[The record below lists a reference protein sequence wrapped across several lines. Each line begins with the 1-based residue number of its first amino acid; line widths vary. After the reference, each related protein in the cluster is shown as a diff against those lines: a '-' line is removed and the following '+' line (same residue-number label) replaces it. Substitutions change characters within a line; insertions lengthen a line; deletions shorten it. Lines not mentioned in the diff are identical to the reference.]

1 MGYISDKSVQ
11 EIYDAAKIDEV
22 VSDYV
27 HLKRR
32 GINLI
37 GNCPFH
43 NEKTPSFNV
52 SPAKGIFKCFGCG
65 EGGNA
70 VNFVMKIEQLSYSEA
85 LRRIAKKYNIELEEI
100 APSTED
106 LEKQQ
111 VADSLYIVNGFA
123 QSYYLEQLFESDH
136 GKSVGLQY
144 FKERGLREETIKRF
158 GLGYAHGV
166 ESDFI
171 QNALKKGY
179 EGNLLIKAGLSSTGG
194 KDFYRQRVMFPIHNL
209 SGKVIGFGG
218 RTLSSDKKT
227 PKYINTP
234 ESEIYHKSKI
244 LYGIHQA
251 KKAILTD
258 NRCYL
263 VEGYMD
269 VLTLSQGGIENVVAS
284 SGTALTP
291 GQIQLIKRFSPNIT
305 ILYDGDAAGIKAALR
320 GLDLVLEQDMNVK
333 VALIPDG
340 EDPDSYLQKVGITA
354 FRAFLEKEAVDF
366 VLFKTRLLLS
376 DAKNDPIK
384 KAELVKDLVD
394 TIAIIPDPLKR
405 AVFVRDCSN
414 LMDVQ
419 EQILHNEINKR
430 IVQQQKKDKNVQ
442 EEQKNPTDEKSETT
456 IQKTENEEF
465 SNPVFSQKSK
475 LEFQEK
481 DIARILIQF
490 GHKTFKETET
500 VAEYVLTNM
509 AEIMD
514 EFENPTYAKIV
525 EIYIEYLSS
534 GKSINTDY
542 FINHADTEISK
553 LAINLISSPYE
564 YSEKWAKM
572 NVYLHSQKMP
582 DENHIADAV
591 SGIQHFKLRKIERL
605 MRKNQKEIQTIQEK
619 KGDFEELLILLKVQ
633 SKLIEMRTEIAK
645 LVNTVVLK

>member
-22 VSDYV
+22 VGDYV

-85 LRRIAKKYNIELEEI
+85 LRRIAKKYNIELEEV

-111 VADSLYIVNGFA
+111 AADSLYIVNAFA
-123 QSYYLEQLFESDH
+123 QTYYLEQLFETDH

-144 FKERGLREETIKRF
+144 FKERGLREETIRRF

-179 EGNLLIKAGLSSTGG
+179 DANILIKAGLSSTGG

-269 VLTLSQGGIENVVAS
+269 VLTLSQAGIENVVAS

-354 FRAFLEKEAVDF
+354 FRTFLEKEAVDF
-366 VLFKTRLLLS
+366 ILFKTRLLLS

-394 TIAIIPDPLKR
+394 SIAIIPDPLKR
-405 AVFVRDCSN
+405 AVYVRDCSN

-430 IVQQQKKDKNVQ
+430 IVQQHKKDKSVQ
-442 EEQKNPTDEKSETT
+442 EEQKNQADESENNV
-456 IQKTENEEF
+456 QKTDDEGF
-465 SNPVFSQKSK
+465 SNTAFTQKSK
-475 LEFQEK
+475 LEFQER
-481 DIARILIQF
+481 DIVRILIQF
-490 GHKTFKETET
+490 GHKIFKEEET
-500 VAEYVLTNM
+500 VAEYILTNM
-509 AEIMD
+509 AELMG
-514 EFENPTYAKIV
+514 EFENALYAGII
-525 EIYIEYLSS
+525 ETYIENLSV
-534 GKSINTDY
+534 GKTINTDF
-542 FINHADTEISK
+542 FINHTNEEISK

-572 NVYLHSQKMP
+572 NVFLNSQKMP
-582 DENHIADAV
+582 DENHIADAM
-591 SGIQHFKLRKIERL
+591 SGIQRFKLKKIERL
-605 MRKNQKEIQTIQEK
+605 MLNNQKEIQAIQEK
-619 KGDFEELLILLKVQ
+619 KGDFEELVILLKVQ
-633 SKLIEMRTEIAK
+633 SKLIEMRATIAK